1 MTNDSVWRIAARG
14 FLAVFF
20 VLAGINHFLSPK
32 IYLGMMPPWL
42 PAPEVA
48 NVVSGAAEIAGGLG
62 LLLRRFRRMA
72 GWGLIALLVA
82 VFPANLHVA
91 LQGHMPGL
99 NVSPLALW
107 LRLPFQPALI
117 AWVWW
122 VALKRPEAGA
132 RQR

>member
-1 MTNDSVWRIAARG
+1 MMQMSTKKHDSGMRIAGRLL
-14 FLAVFF
+14 LAIFF
-20 VLAGINHFLSPK
+20 GLAGINHFISPK

-48 NVVSGAAEIAGGLG
+48 NVVSGAAEIVGGLG
-62 LLLRRFRRMA
+62 LLFSKYQRIA
-72 GWGLIALLVA
+72 GWGLIVLLLA

-99 NVSPLALW
+99 NVSPLILW
-107 LRLPFQPALI
+107 LRLPLQPGLI

-122 VALKRPEAGA
+122 ATLR
-132 RQR
+132 

>member
-1 MTNDSVWRIAARG
+1 MKPDSGLRIAARG
-14 FLAVFF
+14 ALAIFFL
-20 VLAGINHFLSPK
+20 LAGINHFLSPR

-48 NVVSGAAEIAGGLG
+48 NVVSGVAEIAGGLG
-62 LLLRRFRRMA
+62 LLVPRFRKAA

-99 NVSPLALW
+99 NVSPLILW
-107 LRLPFQPALI
+107 LRLPLQPLLI
-117 AWVWW
+117 SWVWW
-122 VALKRPEAGA
+122 VALKRPDPDATP
-132 RQR
+132 